1 MHYNYVNHMP
11 EGNIIYNQAMIV
23 NLMFG
28 PQFWASRPKDASFAH
43 FAVFFFCKLF
53 NKNTNQQK
61 SILKFKVLQLNLSC
75 WKTGLEMI

>member
-1 MHYNYVNHMP
+1 MP

-43 FAVFFFCKLF
+43 FAVFFFA
-53 NKNTNQQK
+53 NY
-61 SILKFKVLQLNLSC
+61 SIKIQINRSQYSSLKFSN
-75 WKTGLEMI
+75 